1 MTNTNVTATKNILPM
16 NGNADYKPTAAFV
29 AAAIAKSCD
38 INAIDKKAAKDING
52 KVTNRVLYQ
61 YAECSA
67 FIAFQGIALWNKS
80 GASEM
85 LEALRTAK
93 VTKATASRL
102 TMHSAALV
110 RYAAQ
115 RDKKDKTTLVE
126 AFKAGPEHVMSYFE
140 AADILSANDLFK
152 VVSPEQAQKGIAEK
166 TEDFLVEQEDA
177 ELEALLQRV
186 KARRAEK
193 KAKAA
198 EEKSR
203 KDKVEAAAKAQRDAR
218 NKAKAKPKAKGETV
232 AVEA

>member
-1 MTNTNVTATKNILPM
+1 MTNANVTTVLPLY
-16 NGNADYKPTAAFV
+16 GNADYNPTAAFV

-38 INAIDKKAAKDING
+38 MNAIDKKAAKDING
-52 KVTNRVLYQ
+52 KVTNRVLFQ

-80 GASEM
+80 GATDM
-85 LEALRTAK
+85 REALKAAK
-93 VTKATASRL
+93 VSKATADRL

-110 RYAAQ
+110 RYATQ
-115 RDKKDKTTLVE
+115 QDRKNKSTLVE
-126 AFKAGPEHVMSYFE
+126 AFAKGPENVMAYFE
-140 AADILSANDLFK
+140 AADIQSANDLYK
-152 VVSPEQAQKGIAEK
+152 KVSPDQAQKGIAEK

-198 EEKSR
+198 EEASR
-203 KDKVEAAAKAQRDAR
+203 KAKVEAHAKAQREAR
-218 NKAKAKPKAKGETV
+218 NKAKVKNKAKGETV
-232 AVEA
+232 ATEAA